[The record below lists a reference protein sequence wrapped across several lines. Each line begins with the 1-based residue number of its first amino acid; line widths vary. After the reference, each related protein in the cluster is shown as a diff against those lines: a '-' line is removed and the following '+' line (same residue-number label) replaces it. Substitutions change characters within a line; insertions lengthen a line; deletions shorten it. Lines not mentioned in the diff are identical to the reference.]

1 MTQLEPS
8 QRRTELSLSESIRKR
23 QREGQFPVISEIKV
37 RSEKE
42 GELLRGRDPVA
53 LALEM
58 TKSPV
63 AGISVVTE
71 VTHFGGSM
79 DLLRAVAAAVSVPV
93 LHKDFVA
100 TEDQLRQSAAS
111 GASAVLLIASM
122 LEPANLVR
130 LIEAARGFG
139 LETLVEAHTLE
150 EVNAIAHLSF
160 DLTGI
165 NNRDIKILEVDDDDV
180 GRTETL
186 AQHCPRGRLLISE
199 SAISGAEDVKRAR
212 RSGAD
217 AVLVG
222 TAVLKAERVG
232 KLLRELTGVGWP
244 A

>member
-130 LIEAARGFG
+130 LIDAARGFG

>member
-1 MTQLEPS
+1 MTQLQPS
-8 QRRTELSLSESIRKR
+8 QRVTRLSLTESIRER
-23 QREGQFPVISEIKV
+23 QREGRFPVISEIKV
-37 RSEKE
+37 RSQKE

-58 TKSPV
+58 TKNPV

-130 LIEAARGFG
+130 LIETARGFG

>member
-8 QRRTELSLSESIRKR
+8 RRPAKLSLSESIRKR
-23 QREGQFPVISEIKV
+23 QREGQFPVVSEIKV

-42 GELLRGRDPVA
+42 GELLRDRDPVA

-58 TKSPV
+58 TQNPV

-71 VTHFGGSM
+71 ETHFGGSM
-79 DLLRAVAAAVSVPV
+79 DLLRSVAAAVSVPV

-122 LEPANLVR
+122 LEPANLAR
-130 LIEAARGFG
+130 LIEAARGLG

-150 EVNAIAHLSF
+150 EVNAIAHLPF
-160 DLTGI
+160 DLAGI
-165 NNRDIKILEVDDDDV
+165 NNRDIKILEVDDEDV
-180 GRTETL
+180 GRTERL
-186 AQHCPRGRLLISE
+186 ARHFPRGRILISE

-212 RSGAD
+212 QSGAD

-222 TAVLKAERVG
+222 TAVLKAEPVG
-232 KLLRELTGVGWP
+232 KLLRELIGVGWP
-244 A
+244 E

>member
-8 QRRTELSLSESIRKR
+8 QRRTKLSLSESIRKR

-130 LIEAARGFG
+130 LIETARGFG

-186 AQHCPRGRLLISE
+186 AQHCPRGRLLVSE

-222 TAVLKAERVG
+222 TAVLKAKSVG